1 MIIQNGL
8 GKIVDCREAANR
20 NDVPVGK
27 VAGLLTTFEPFRP
40 FDNRR
45 LPVRF
50 EKTAFDATLAT
61 HKARGDRPVRLLF
74 EHADLIGGFPL
85 ADIKVTNEGL
95 FAVGEINLETQLG
108 QETFS
113 LAKQGILSDFSI
125 GYTVTSEHTED
136 GDLIADSVDLFE
148 ASIVEEP
155 ANQGAKI
162 SSLESLTTREL
173 EKLLYSTGEIS
184 RSVAIE
190 TAARIIAAGHI
201 PTDEE
206 NLEAFAASLKEEK
219 AIEESEKEEL
229 RILISEI
236 EDFGKSL

>member
-1 MIIQNGL
+1 MIIQNGSGRIMECL
-8 GKIVDCREAANR
+8 EAANR
-20 NDVPVGK
+20 NGVPVGK
-27 VAGLLTTFEPFRP
+27 VTGLLTTFVPNRP

-50 EKTAFDATLAT
+50 EKNAFDATLAT
-61 HKARGDRPVRLLF
+61 HKARGDRPVRLNH
-74 EHADLIGGFPL
+74 EHRTLIGGFPL

-95 FAVGEINLETQLG
+95 LATGEINLETQLG

-113 LAKQGILSDFSI
+113 LAKQGVLSDFSI
-125 GYTVTSEHTED
+125 GYNVTSEHIEE
-136 GDLIADSVDLFE
+136 GDLIADSIDLFE

-173 EKLLYSTGEIS
+173 EKILLSTGCVS
-184 RSVAIE
+184 RSMAIE
-190 TAARIIAAGHI
+190 TAAKIIAVGHI

-206 NLEAFAASLKEEK
+206 NLEEFAASLKEENRLAAAK
-219 AIEESEKEEL
+219 QEAYEL
-229 RILISEI
+229 LILEM
-236 EDFGKSL
+236 EDLRKSL